1 MHLKTFLII
10 IFFVLSI
17 IQIHAETYRTS
28 VSNIEY
34 GKHIGFQIHIPN
46 TSLQI
51 KVNITMQL
59 ETMNLTTTT
68 TTTTESNYY
77 RMPANYESE
86 YYQQNDLRNPRE
98 QRHFT
103 VAEAIEAFRKN
114 LVEKELRI
122 GGIYESSG
130 VFYRHFNLVYDT
142 GEIRIKC
149 SYYSRYEERTLN
161 IYCFQYADYDN
172 YDDYIDNDENLEAL
186 HERKNYKT
194 TPKIT
199 DVNAYYQTLHM
210 RAQ

>member
-34 GKHIGFQIHIPN
+34 GKHISFQIHIPN

-68 TTTTESNYY
+68 TTTTEINYY

-86 YYQQNDLRNPRE
+86 Y
-98 QRHFT
+98 
-103 VAEAIEAFRKN
+103 
-114 LVEKELRI
+114 
-122 GGIYESSG
+122 
-130 VFYRHFNLVYDT
+130 
-142 GEIRIKC
+142 
-149 SYYSRYEERTLN
+149 
-161 IYCFQYADYDN
+161 
-172 YDDYIDNDENLEAL
+172 
-186 HERKNYKT
+186 
-194 TPKIT
+194 
-199 DVNAYYQTLHM
+199 
-210 RAQ
+210 